1 MDNSHDNLDRLIDGA
16 LAGYSNAEP
25 LAGLEGRVLN
35 RVRVKLAMRRRVFA
49 WAVAFAAVASVVVV
63 GIVIRTERHVAV
75 PKPAEIVQAK
85 PALPTAVTRL
95 PRVMPKRVSVKRSG
109 RPKPLPKL
117 EQFPSPAPL
126 TAEERA
132 LVALAQQD
140 PEELGKFAEMERQSE
155 APLEIQP
162 IQIAPLQQDGDQ

>member
-1 MDNSHDNLDRLIDGA
+1 MDNGRDELDRLIDGA
-16 LAGYSNAEP
+16 LAGYSDAEA

-35 RVRVKLAMRRRVFA
+35 RVRAARARRRRWFA
-49 WAVAFAAVASVVVV
+49 WAAVAAVAASVVVV
-63 GIVIRTERHVAV
+63 GIVVRVERRVV
-75 PKPAEIVQAK
+75 RKPVEMVQAK
-85 PALPTAVTRL
+85 HAFPTAVARMPRL
-95 PRVMPKRVSVKRSG
+95 IPKRVSVKRSG

-126 TAEERA
+126 TEQERA
-132 LVALAQQD
+132 LVALARQD

-162 IQIAPLQQDGDQ
+162 IQIAPLQRDGDQ

>member
-1 MDNSHDNLDRLIDGA
+1 MDNSHDELDRLIDSA

-25 LAGLEGRVLN
+25 LAGLEARVLN
-35 RVRVKLAMRRRVFA
+35 RVRVTQARRRLLVWGLA
-49 WAVAFAAVASVVVV
+49 LAVAASVVVV
-63 GIVIRTERHVAV
+63 GIVKRTAPTTV
-75 PKPAEIVQAK
+75 PKSAEIVQAK

-95 PRVMPKRVSVKRSG
+95 ARVMPKRVSVKRSR

-140 PEELGKFAEMERQSE
+140 PEELGKFAEMERESE